1 MYLKTISPKQNNW
14 TETRGGFK
22 MKPQFSNHALQRME
36 NRNIS
41 KEIVLKVIGSPDSV
55 SLQNDSVVVYSKIV
69 EIDSK
74 TYLYRVFVN
83 NERIPPLIITAYKTS
98 KFEKYGN

>member
-1 MYLKTISPKQNNW
+1 
-14 TETRGGFK
+14 

-41 KEIVLKVIGSPDSV
+41 KEIVLKVIDTPDSV
-55 SLQNDSVVVYSKIV
+55 SLQNDSVAVYSKIV

-83 NERIPPLIITAYKTS
+83 SEKIPPLIVTAYRTS
-98 KFEKYGN
+98 KFEKYGY

>member
-1 MYLKTISPKQNNW
+1 
-14 TETRGGFK
+14 
-22 MKPQFSNHALQRME
+22 MKPQFSNHALERIE

-41 KEIVLKVIGSPDSV
+41 KEIVLKVIDIPDSV
-55 SLQNDSVVVYSKIV
+55 SWQNDSVVVYSKIV

-83 NERIPPLIITAYKTS
+83 SEKIPPLIITAYRTS
-98 KFEKYGN
+98 KFEKYGY

>member
-1 MYLKTISPKQNNW
+1 
-14 TETRGGFK
+14 
-22 MKPQFSNHALQRME
+22 ME
-36 NRNIS
+36 DRNIS
-41 KEIVLKVIGSPDSV
+41 KEIVLKVIDSPDSV
-55 SLQNDSVVVYSKIV
+55 SLQNGSVVVYSKIV

-98 KFEKYGN
+98 KFEKYGY

>member
-1 MYLKTISPKQNNW
+1 
-14 TETRGGFK
+14 
-22 MKPQFSNHALQRME
+22 MKFQFSSHALQRMK

-41 KEIVLKVIGSPDSV
+41 NEIVLKVVGSPDSV

-69 EIDSK
+69 EFNSK

-83 NERIPPLIITAYKTS
+83 NDKIPPLIVTAYKTS
-98 KFEKYGN
+98 KFEKYGY

>member
-1 MYLKTISPKQNNW
+1 
-14 TETRGGFK
+14 
-22 MKPQFSNHALQRME
+22 MKPQFSNHALERIE

-41 KEIVLKVIGSPDSV
+41 KEIILKVIDIPDSV
-55 SLQNDSVVVYSKIV
+55 SGQNDSVVVYSKIV

-83 NERIPPLIITAYKTS
+83 SEKIPPLIITAYRTS
-98 KFEKYGN
+98 KFEKYGY

>member
-1 MYLKTISPKQNNW
+1 
-14 TETRGGFK
+14 

-41 KEIVLKVIGSPDSV
+41 KEIVLKVIDTPDSV
-55 SLQNDSVVVYSKIV
+55 SLQNDSVAVYSKIV

-83 NERIPPLIITAYKTS
+83 SEKIPTLIITAYRTS
-98 KFEKYGN
+98 KFEKYGY

>member
-1 MYLKTISPKQNNW
+1 
-14 TETRGGFK
+14 
-22 MKPQFSNHALQRME
+22 ME

-41 KEIVLKVIGSPDSV
+41 KEIVLKVIGSPDSF

-98 KFEKYGN
+98 KFEKYGY

>member
-1 MYLKTISPKQNNW
+1 V
-14 TETRGGFK
+14 
-22 MKPQFSNHALQRME
+22 KPQFSNHALERIE

-41 KEIVLKVIGSPDSV
+41 KEIVLKVIDIPDSV
-55 SLQNDSVVVYSKIV
+55 SWQNDSVVVYSKIV

-83 NERIPPLIITAYKTS
+83 SEKIPPLIITAYRTS
-98 KFEKYGN
+98 KFEKYGY

>member
-1 MYLKTISPKQNNW
+1 
-14 TETRGGFK
+14 
-22 MKPQFSNHALQRME
+22 MKPQFSNHALQRMV

-41 KEIVLKVIGSPDSV
+41 KEIVLIVIGSPDSF
-55 SLQNDSVVVYSKIV
+55 SLQNDSVMVYSKIV

-98 KFEKYGN
+98 KLEKYGN

>member
-1 MYLKTISPKQNNW
+1 
-14 TETRGGFK
+14 
-22 MKPQFSNHALQRME
+22 ME

-41 KEIVLKVIGSPDSV
+41 KEIVLKIIDSPDSV

-83 NERIPPLIITAYKTS
+83 SEKIPPLIITAYRTS
-98 KFEKYGN
+98 KFEKYGY

>member
-1 MYLKTISPKQNNW
+1 
-14 TETRGGFK
+14 
-22 MKPQFSNHALQRME
+22 MKPQFSNHALERIE

-41 KEIVLKVIGSPDSV
+41 KEIVLKIIDSPDSV

-83 NERIPPLIITAYKTS
+83 SEKIPPLIITAYRTS
-98 KFEKYGN
+98 KFEKHGY

>member
-1 MYLKTISPKQNNW
+1 
-14 TETRGGFK
+14 

-41 KEIVLKVIGSPDSV
+41 KEIVLIVIGSPDSF
-55 SLQNDSVVVYSKIV
+55 SLQNDSVMVYSKIV

-98 KFEKYGN
+98 KLEKYGN

>member
-1 MYLKTISPKQNNW
+1 
-14 TETRGGFK
+14 

-41 KEIVLKVIGSPDSV
+41 KEIVLKVIGSPDSF

-98 KFEKYGN
+98 KFEKYGY

>member
-1 MYLKTISPKQNNW
+1 
-14 TETRGGFK
+14 
-22 MKPQFSNHALQRME
+22 MKFQFSNHALQRLE

-41 KEIVLKVIGSPDSV
+41 KETVLKVIDSPDSV

>member
-1 MYLKTISPKQNNW
+1 
-14 TETRGGFK
+14 
-22 MKPQFSNHALQRME
+22 MKPQFSNHALQRIE